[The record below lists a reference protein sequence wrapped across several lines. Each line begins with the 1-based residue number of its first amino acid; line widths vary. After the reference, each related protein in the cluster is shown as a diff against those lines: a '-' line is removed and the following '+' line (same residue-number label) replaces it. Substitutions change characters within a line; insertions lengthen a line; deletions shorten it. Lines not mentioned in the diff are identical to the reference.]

1 MRRPGRA
8 YGTAGQTV
16 HPGRGP
22 AAGRPGLDAGGR
34 GPYRRSRRTS
44 AAREGQRHAIDDVTQ
59 HQPLAGREA
68 ERGDIITRWARE
80 NPRSAT
86 LHAAAREL
94 LPGGVTHDVRRA
106 VPFPLAVDRALG
118 ARKWDLDGHE
128 LTCYVMGHGALLL
141 GHSHPEVVAAV
152 REQAG
157 RSFHPGAC
165 HELEAAWAQAVID
178 LVPSAERVRF
188 TASGT
193 EASLLA
199 LRLARA
205 VTGRGRIVK
214 LGGHFHGWHD
224 QAAVGADPP
233 FDAPDTAGL
242 PAGITGS
249 VTVVP
254 AEAGV
259 LAEVL
264 AGGDVAALILEPS
277 GAAWG
282 TVPLPAG
289 FLAALRRLTEQT
301 GTLLVFDEVIS
312 GFRWSPGG
320 VQASAGVTPDLTV
333 LGKIIAG
340 GMPAGAVC
348 GRADLLDHIGADGDD
363 ERRVSH
369 PGTHNAHPV
378 SAAAGL
384 ATLRIA
390 ADGTAQRQAADLAA
404 ELRAGLSAVFERS
417 GVTGRAYGE
426 SSTFHLLV
434 GHDGPPEELGAERLK
449 RGMPPDLF
457 AALHC
462 GMLSEG
468 VHLFHGSGFI
478 STAHTGADVERTV
491 DGLAATLP
499 RLQAEGLL

>member
-1 MRRPGRA
+1 M
-8 YGTAGQTV
+8 
-16 HPGRGP
+16 
-22 AAGRPGLDAGGR
+22 
-34 GPYRRSRRTS
+34 S
-44 AAREGQRHAIDDVTQ
+44 AAREGQRHAIDVTQ
-59 HQPLAGREA
+59 SQPPAREA
-68 ERGDIITRWARE
+68 ESGEIITRWARE
-80 NPRSAT
+80 NPRSAA
-86 LHAAAREL
+86 LHARARSL
-94 LPGGVTHDVRRA
+94 LPGGVSHDVRRA
-106 VPFPLAVDRALG
+106 VPFPLAVDRAVG
-118 ARKWDLDGHE
+118 ARKWDVDGHE

-157 RSFHPGAC
+157 RSFLPGAS
-165 HELEAAWAQAVID
+165 HELEADWAQAVIE

-214 LGGHFHGWHD
+214 LAGHFHGWHD
-224 QAAVGADPP
+224 QVALGADPP
-233 FDAPDTAGL
+233 FDGPDTAGL
-242 PAGITGS
+242 PAGVASS
-249 VTVVP
+249 VAVLP
-254 AEAGV
+254 ADPGV
-259 LAEVL
+259 LGEVL
-264 AGGDVAALILEPS
+264 AAGDIAALILEPS

-289 FLAALRRLTEQT
+289 FLATLRRLTEQT

-320 VQASAGVTPDLTV
+320 VQGSAGVTPDLTV
-333 LGKIIAG
+333 LGKILG
-340 GMPAGAVC
+340 GGLPGGAVC
-348 GRADLLDHIGADGDD
+348 GRADLLDHIGASGDD
-363 ERRVSH
+363 ARRVGH
-369 PGTHNAHPV
+369 PGTHNANPV
-378 SAAAGL
+378 SAAAGV

-390 ADGTAQRQAADLAA
+390 ADGTAQQQAAALAGT
-404 ELRAGLSAVFERS
+404 LRAELSAVFERC

-426 SSTFHLLV
+426 SSTFHLLF
-434 GHDGPPEELGAERLK
+434 GHAGPPEDLGAERLK
-449 RGMPPDLF
+449 SGMPPDLF

-468 VHLFHGSGFI
+468 VQLFHGSGFI
-478 STAHTGADVERTV
+478 STAHTSADVERTV
-491 DGLAATLP
+491 DALAATLP